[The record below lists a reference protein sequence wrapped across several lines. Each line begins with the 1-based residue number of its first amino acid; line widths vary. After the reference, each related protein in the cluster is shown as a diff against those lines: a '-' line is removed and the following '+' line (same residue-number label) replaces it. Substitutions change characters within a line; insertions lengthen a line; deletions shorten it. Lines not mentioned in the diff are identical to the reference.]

1 MGSTVTLPRFSG
13 LERSGFLGDVHPG
26 IPHRPSE
33 GPLGPGG
40 TPCVSLGP
48 TSCGLFGGDG
58 GRKPVRGRIANA
70 KNFGWAIYAAG
81 FAIWLFGYL
90 SAGHAPLFDWNAATP
105 WWISSFVPNLEA
117 ELGLALVREHD
128 PDFTLGSPIPFRGP
142 SSLRGRDARV
152 VGIFGVVDLALIYGQ
167 ARALMRTF
175 PSINRALIMLCDHP
189 GTKGVT
195 TFLVNH
201 VNRASH
207 LRSATNGAMP
217 PQGHAA
223 SRSQHDP
230 ARVLAL
236 VGSTLGLAARIANL
250 QTTP

>member
-1 MGSTVTLPRFSG
+1 MWVGLFDEAVDGG
-13 LERSGFLGDVHPG
+13 LEV
-26 IPHRPSE
+26 
-33 GPLGPGG
+33 
-40 TPCVSLGP
+40 
-48 TSCGLFGGDG
+48 GDG
-58 GRKPVRGRIANA
+58 GERAALEASACELGEEAFDSMA
-70 KNFGWAIYAAG
+70 HGFWSMGFGITQQALRFG
-81 FAIWLFGYL
+81 FWLFERRPR
-90 SAGHAPLFDWNAATP
+90 PLFDWNAATP

-117 ELGLALVREHD
+117 ELGLALMFASMI
-128 PDFTLGSPIPFRGP
+128 PTLPWARLFPFAALLVFAAVTLAWWG
-142 SSLRGRDARV
+142 
-152 VGIFGVVDLALIYGQ
+152 FLALLIWHWF
-167 ARALMRTF
+167 RDRRVPLMRTF
-175 PSINRALIMLCDHP
+175 PSINRALTILCDHP
-189 GTKGVT
+189 GMKAVT